1 MEPDVGGARIPPNLF
16 AIPFGLTG
24 LGVVWATMSK
34 YDRAP
39 RLVADVLFAVAA
51 LLWLIMLVGY
61 LRYVVAH
68 RDTVRADL
76 TDTVT
81 SPFTSVVV
89 IVPMLLAA
97 QGVFPIAP
105 TTGRVLT
112 NVFLALTVVLGS
124 WLTSQWMYGPL
135 DLDRFHPGY
144 LLPTVAG
151 GMLGSAAASGVGEH
165 QIAIAAFGIGL
176 VCWLSLGSIVVA
188 RLMFRPS
195 LPVPLMPTLA
205 IEIAPAATA
214 SIAWF
219 ALNGDKVDVVAAVIG
234 GYGLFMVLAQAR
246 FVPKFAK
253 LPFMPSTWSFTFTWA
268 AAAATVLHWLNDN
281 RPAATGVYEYLMAT
295 AITVLIGGI
304 AVRTVIALVRGQL
317 LPKQA
322 PPITPAPE
330 GSAVRLRT

>member
-1 MEPDVGGARIPPNLF
+1 VARVRVPPNLF

-39 RLVADVLFAVAA
+39 RFVAEVLFAVAA
-51 LLWLIMLVGY
+51 LMWLIILVRY
-61 LRYVVAH
+61 LHYALVH
-68 RDTVRADL
+68 RDTLRADL
-76 TDTVT
+76 TDTVS
-81 SPFTSVVV
+81 SPFTSVIV

-105 TTGRVLT
+105 ETGRVLT
-112 NVFLALTVVLGS
+112 NVFLALTVLLGS
-124 WLTSQWMYGPL
+124 WLTSQWMSGPL

-151 GMLGSAAASGVGEH
+151 GMLGSATASVVGEH
-165 QIAIAAFGIGL
+165 QVAMAAFGIGL
-176 VCWLSLGSIVVA
+176 ICWLSLGAVVVA
-188 RLMFRPS
+188 RLMFRPP
-195 LPVPLMPTLA
+195 LPLPLVPTLA

-219 ALNGDKVDVVAAVIG
+219 AMNGDKIDTVAAVIG
-234 GYGLFMVLAQAR
+234 GYGLFMVLTQAR
-246 FVPKFAK
+246 FFPKLVK

-281 RPAATGVYEYLMAT
+281 RPAAAGVYEYLTAA

-304 AVRTVIALVRGQL
+304 AIRTLVAAARGQL
-317 LPKQA
+317 LPRQA
-322 PPITPAPE
+322 APA
-330 GSAVRLRT
+330 ATVRAGVST